1 MNYLFK
7 QIENCV
13 DLEDLLILSEKIRQ
27 KKKLTNDIIDR
38 IREKRLSI
46 IKKTN
51 NVKERSKIY

>member
-7 QIENCV
+7 KIENCV
-13 DLEDLLILSEKIRQ
+13 DLVDLLILSEKIRQ

-38 IREKRLSI
+38 IREKRMEI

-51 NVKERSKIY
+51 KIKERSKIY

>member
-7 QIENCV
+7 RIENCI

-27 KKKLTNDIIDR
+27 KRKLTNNIIDR

>member
-1 MNYLFK
+1 MNYLSK
-7 QIENCV
+7 RIENCI

-27 KKKLTNDIIDR
+27 KRKLTNNIIDR

>member
-7 QIENCV
+7 QIENCI
-13 DLEDLLILSEKIRQ
+13 DLEELLILSEKIRQ
-27 KKKLTNDIIDR
+27 KRKLTNNIIDR
-38 IREKRLSI
+38 IRQKRLSI